1 MDLFEPADIIIYIQG
16 RGIVLKEK
24 SLLAVDKES
33 GKILA
38 YGEKARHMADNF
50 NNNIKII
57 SPLRLGAAADYIAAA
72 GLFKCLLNKVWKK
85 PFIRQPATVCV
96 PEWITEVEKKA
107 IEDILYQ
114 AGARKV
120 LVSCMPIEQLLE
132 NIHGFSEEWNKVKTI
147 IAITKDNPESYIK
160 EQLLSILGY
169 AQQENIP
176 DRKVMEILE
185 KITEKTGL

>member
-24 SLLAVDKES
+24 SLLAIDKES

-72 GLFKCLLNKVWKK
+72 GLFKCLLIKYGKNHLYASQPQYVYQNGLQKLKK
-85 PFIRQPATVCV
+85 KQ
-96 PEWITEVEKKA
+96 
-107 IEDILYQ
+107 
-114 AGARKV
+114 
-120 LVSCMPIEQLLE
+120 
-132 NIHGFSEEWNKVKTI
+132 
-147 IAITKDNPESYIK
+147 
-160 EQLLSILGY
+160 
-169 AQQENIP
+169 
-176 DRKVMEILE
+176 
-185 KITEKTGL
+185 